1 MAITKTSLGLVT
13 TTLLTTAA
21 CTGGFSL
28 GGNSSAGATTTGGG
42 GQVATGGGGGGG
54 GEDPG
59 SSYGGPAGSMG
70 GSGGGAPNQGPTE
83 PRWDDY
89 AFAVRERGGTYW
101 GTWAVTKLTTFKV
114 GATCYG
120 KMAQADSDAVSQAT
134 YHARSIHAVAKQWTG
149 DDWESIEN
157 QRGDRKR
164 DRSLVE
170 PMIDTFGARFH
181 MTVAIEGDD
190 CDVDRSAMWIRY
202 WYAITEAFEDY
213 PSQAGKMFIT
223 MNVSAAAREITSTV
237 SEDGSTFEFTVPR
250 DFEAKQWDDKI
261 EKPFRKNAAQI

>member
-1 MAITKTSLGLVT
+1 MAITKTVLGLVT

-21 CTGGFSL
+21 CTGGLSL
-28 GGNSSAGATTTGGG
+28 GGNGGAGANTTGGG
-42 GQVATGGGGGGG
+42 GQVAAG

-59 SSYGGPAGSMG
+59 SSYGGPAGGMAG
-70 GSGGGAPNQGPTE
+70 NGGATPDQGAAE

-89 AFAVRERGGTYW
+89 AFAVRERMGSYW
-101 GTWAVTKLTTFKV
+101 GTWTISKLTTFKV

-120 KMAQADSDAVSQAT
+120 KMAQADSDAVSQAG
-134 YHARSIHAVAKQWTG
+134 YQARSIHAVAKKWTG

-157 QRGDRKR
+157 QRSDRKR

-170 PMIDTFGARFH
+170 PMVDAFGQRFH
-181 MTVAIEGDD
+181 MTIAIEGDD

-202 WYAITEAFEDY
+202 WYAISEAFEDY

-223 MNVSAAAREITSTV
+223 MNVAASAREITSTV

-250 DFEAKQWDDKI
+250 DFEVKQWDEKL